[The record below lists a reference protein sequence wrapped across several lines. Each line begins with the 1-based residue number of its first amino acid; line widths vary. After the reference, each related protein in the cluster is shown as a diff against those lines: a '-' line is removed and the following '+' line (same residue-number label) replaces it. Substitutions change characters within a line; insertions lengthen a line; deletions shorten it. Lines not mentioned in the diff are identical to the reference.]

1 MSNTDAK
8 ARVLAII
15 DDDEQDLKELCL
27 RLGNARD
34 YAGEEL
40 EVGEAVVQ
48 WLREADIE
56 AHLQFISETSVN
68 AIGVL
73 RGSGDREGGGRS
85 LILNA
90 HMDTQGGVPSGG
102 DEAERR
108 LRGAWAEDELLYGG
122 GLAND
127 KAQLAAEM
135 IAIRSLRRAEF
146 GLKESLYVTGV
157 AQETSAPPA
166 AGDEIERWSGI
177 GPRMSQ
183 VREGHGTRWLVEH
196 GVVADFALVGEV
208 TDFKLSLGQAGYL
221 RLRIAVPGNVRYT
234 PLLHRGD
241 NIADNPNPFER
252 AGHVIVALEAWAKE
266 YERTDVL
273 DFGVGAIVPRAQ
285 ILEVCPAGLAF
296 TELTDYCHIFFDV
309 RLVPGAKPADIQR
322 RVYHV
327 VRALGLDCEVDPYD
341 YRPGHLA
348 MHAEPLIEALGE
360 AHRQVFGQDIDHTK
374 SQSLSTWR
382 DTNAFNEVGI
392 PAICYGARTRDSN
405 LGGGLAGENRPM
417 AIADLI
423 ALAKVYALTAVEVCQ
438 IDA

>member
-1 MSNTDAK
+1 MSALDAK

-15 DDDEQDLKELCL
+15 DDDEQDLRELCL

-40 EVGEAVVQ
+40 EVGETVVQ
-48 WLREADIE
+48 WLREANVE

-73 RGSGDREGGGRS
+73 PGSGDREGGGRS

-90 HMDTQGGVPSGG
+90 HMDTQGSVPLGG

-108 LRGAWAEDELLYGG
+108 LRGAWAEGDLVYGA

-127 KAQLAAEM
+127 KAQLAAEL
-135 IAIRSLRRAEF
+135 IAIRSLRRAEI
-146 GLKESLYVTGV
+146 GLKESLFVTGV
-157 AQETSAPPA
+157 AQETSAPPLD
-166 AGDEIERWSGI
+166 GEEIERWSGI

-183 VREGHGTRWLVEH
+183 VREGHGAKWLVEH

-234 PLLHRGD
+234 PLLHRGE

-273 DFGVGAIVPRAQ
+273 DFGRGTIVPHAQ
-285 ILEVCPAGLAF
+285 VLEVCPGGLAF

-309 RLVPGAKPADIQR
+309 RLVPGAKPADIQQ
-322 RVYHV
+322 RVQRAV
-327 VRALGLDCEVDPYD
+327 DALGLDCNVAPYD
-341 YRPGHLA
+341 YRRGHLA
-348 MHAEPLIEALGE
+348 EHAEPLIEALAD
-360 AHRQVFGQDIDHTK
+360 AHRQVFGQDLDDTDGRT
-374 SQSLSTWR
+374 LSTWR
-382 DTNAFNEVGI
+382 DTNAFNEAGI

-405 LGGGLAGENRPM
+405 LGGGLAGESRPM

-423 ALAKVYALTAVEVCQ
+423 ALAKVYALTALGVCQ

>member
-1 MSNTDAK
+1 MLVEDAK
-8 ARVLAII
+8 AQVLAII
-15 DDDEQDLKELCL
+15 DDDEQDLRELCL

-56 AHLQFISETSVN
+56 THLQFISETSVN

-90 HMDTQGGVPSGG
+90 HMDTQGSVPSGG

-135 IAIRSLRRAEF
+135 IAIRSLRRAGF

-183 VREGHGTRWLVEH
+183 VREGHGARWLVEH

-208 TDFKLSLGQAGYL
+208 TDFKMSLGQAGYL

-241 NIADNPNPFER
+241 NIVDNPNPFER

-266 YERTDVL
+266 YERTDIL
-273 DFGVGAIVPRAQ
+273 DFGRGAIVPHAQ

-322 RVYHV
+322 RVYHA

-341 YRPGHLA
+341 YRQGHLA
-348 MHAEPLIEALGE
+348 THAEPLIEALGE
-360 AHRQVFGQDIDHTK
+360 AHRQVFGQDLDHTK